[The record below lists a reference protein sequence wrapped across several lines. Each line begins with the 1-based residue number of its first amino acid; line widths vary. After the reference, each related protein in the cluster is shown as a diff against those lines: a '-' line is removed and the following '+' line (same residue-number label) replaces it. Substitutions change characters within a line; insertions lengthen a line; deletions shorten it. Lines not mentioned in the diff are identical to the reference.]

1 VARGRITSARLLE
14 RTGVVIAPEELL
26 DSPHIF
32 IGSIE
37 GLTEKF
43 LRLREELGISS
54 IMIGELDP
62 LAAVVGRLSGT

>member
-14 RTGVVIAPEELL
+14 RTGVVITPEELL

>member
-1 VARGRITSARLLE
+1 MARGRITSARLLE
-14 RTGVVIAPEELL
+14 RTGVVITPEELL